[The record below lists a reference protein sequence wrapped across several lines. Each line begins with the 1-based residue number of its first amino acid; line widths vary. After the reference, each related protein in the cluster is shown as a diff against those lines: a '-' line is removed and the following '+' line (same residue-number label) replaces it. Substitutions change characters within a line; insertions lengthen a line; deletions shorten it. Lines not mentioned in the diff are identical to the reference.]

1 MVATRGCLLE
11 TLGTLWMRSLVIVV
25 VEYAKSELTR
35 HYYKSKAFS
44 NKIYEEP
51 VDIMQRLSPG
61 IFRILQKSILSKLK

>member
-1 MVATRGCLLE
+1 
-11 TLGTLWMRSLVIVV
+11 VIVV